1 VSSPV
6 PVVPVTGESA
16 RAVKGVLKL
25 NEAVSPGQYYFKAT
39 VVDAAVKPP
48 RTATAWADFQVVP

>member
-1 VSSPV
+1 V